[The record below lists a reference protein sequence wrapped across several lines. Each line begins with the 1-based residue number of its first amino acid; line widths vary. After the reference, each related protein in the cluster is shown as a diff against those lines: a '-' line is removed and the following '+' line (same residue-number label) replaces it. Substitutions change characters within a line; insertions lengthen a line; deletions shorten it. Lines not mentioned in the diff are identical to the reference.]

1 MGKIQI
7 HRDFRRIFPSTLD
20 RAYVQSMRYR
30 HVNDIMRR
38 IVVTIGPEGNMDEA
52 ARRMGEMRIG
62 SLIVVE
68 EEAPVGIVTERDLIT
83 RVLARGMDAEGV
95 EVKKVMSSP
104 LVSIQPSATI
114 KEAAQKMNEERKSR
128 LAVIED
134 GELRGIVTSS
144 DLIQSLPEVPE
155 TLLKVDDYMTSP
167 VETTEEDTPVSDV
180 VKAMGEK
187 RIGSIITT
195 KGGQPE
201 GIFTERDLLTRII
214 SDDGRMDVPVKER
227 ASSPIIA
234 ALPGTT
240 VHDAA
245 YTMAS
250 KHIRRLPLAEDE
262 ELVGIVTARD
272 LVAAYAK

>member
-20 RAYVQSMRYR
+20 RAYVQSMRHR

-38 IVVTIGPEGNMDEA
+38 IVVTIGPDGNMDEA

-68 EEAPVGIVTERDLIT
+68 EAPVGIVTERDLIT
-83 RVLARGMDAEGV
+83 RVLARGMDPEGV

-128 LAVIED
+128 LAVIEE
-134 GELRGIVTSS
+134 GGLRGIVTSS
-144 DLIQSLPEVPE
+144 DLVQSLPEVPE

-214 SDDGRMDVPVKER
+214 SDDGRMDIPVKER

-250 KHIRRLPLAEDE
+250 KHIRRLPLAEGE